1 MPVAQ
6 KGQDVRP
13 VVIFAKNFERPLGWW
28 NSFVNEIIESDL
40 PGYQFCQLLE
50 VGEPLEARL
59 RLNRAEGFCNWLSIR

>member
-40 PGYQFCQLLE
+40 PGYQFCQLPK
-50 VGEPLEARL
+50 VGDVPLNDALYKHGR
-59 RLNRAEGFCNWLSIR
+59 RRV